1 VRNIKPIGSHHE
13 TGERANAMAEEA
25 NKNNN
30 NNAAGDGANNAAAN
44 NNANANAGGSDNNDK
59 GNGGDGKTIPVESY
73 NIIRDKYQEAKT
85 KLEKIAADKEAADK
99 KRLEEQGQFKE
110 LADKEKKRADDI
122 QARFENNAKT
132 NAVKLAAM
140 QAGTVDAEA
149 VEKLVNLADVKMSE
163 DGIIDNDSVKKLVEG
178 LKTAKPYLFGKQ
190 QNGNQ
195 NVGANG
201 GAPNGENNGDIKTF
215 KRSQLRNA
223 AFYKANEKDIL
234 AAAAAGKIE
243 NDL

>member
-1 VRNIKPIGSHHE
+1 
-13 TGERANAMAEEA
+13 MADEA
-25 NKNNN
+25 NQNNS
-30 NNAAGDGANNAAAN
+30 NAAGNSANNAGANNN
-44 NNANANAGGSDNNDK
+44 TDANAGGSDNNDK
-59 GNGGDGKTIPVESY
+59 GKGGDGKTIPVESY

-85 KLEKIAADKEAADK
+85 KLEKIESDKEAAEK

-110 LADKEKKRADDI
+110 LADKEKRRADEL
-122 QARFENNAKT
+122 QMKFETTAKS

-149 VEKLVNLADVKMSE
+149 VEKLVNLADVKLSE
-163 DGIIDNDSVKKLVEG
+163 DGNIDADSVKKLVEA

-201 GAPNGENNGDIKTF
+201 GAPSGDNSGDIPTF
-215 KRSQLRNA
+215 KRSQLRDA
-223 AFYKANEKDIL
+223 AFYKKNEKDIL
-234 AAAAAGKIE
+234 RAAAAGKIE
-243 NDL
+243 NDI